1 MFIDNLFNRD
11 LWVHDVIGRDRYND
25 VTHEEE
31 PRYII
36 DAYVQRERV
45 HYLNKNNNI
54 EYRTMLTI
62 YLKKDEGVVEHAL
75 IEIVDETMMYS
86 VTDIEKVHLP
96 NIGDVT
102 LNEYYKITALAVRK
116 KDVGFDV
123 H

>member
-1 MFIDNLFNRD
+1 MFIKNLFNRD
-11 LWVHDVIGRDRYND
+11 LWVHDVVGIDRYND